1 MSVPTVAVGIDTS
14 RTVMPRISST
24 NATPRRVG
32 WRRGGCARTE
42 NAHNASTSATTSALA
57 DAMIFDKDWAVVRVG
72 GISSEYDNDR
82 KQAET
87 SGCATTPQ
95 ARNERLGSLVSD
107 GAQRR
112 SAATYAMSTR
122 QAKEARSKHGAR
134 ERRERRRRR
143 RREQSDEHSETTHD
157 DAAAQ
162 RRETARGKILGFRC
176 GFLRLACVKVDTIE
190 VGNNGVVSFG
200 AFSSLSSFG
209 TLSLWRLLRRSPARH
224 LRHLLACLL
233 VLGLYSCDPPGA
245 LLVIRLFGAVGR
257 VGGVGSGGIGENM
270 SDDLVDKAEREA
282 TFKKLCAKLENKVM
296 IAWSSSSGSVR
307 ALSLSCDA
315 HSNGHFVYFVC
326 VGML

>member
-1 MSVPTVAVGIDTS
+1 M
-14 RTVMPRISST
+14 R
-24 NATPRRVG
+24 
-32 WRRGGCARTE
+32 
-42 NAHNASTSATTSALA
+42 
-57 DAMIFDKDWAVVRVG
+57 
-72 GISSEYDNDR
+72 EYDNDR

-95 ARNERLGSLVSD
+95 ARNERLDSLASD

-134 ERRERRRRR
+134 ERRGGGGE
-143 RREQSDEHSETTHD
+143 EDESRATSTARPHD
-157 DAAAQ
+157 DAAQ

-190 VGNNGVVSFG
+190 VGDNGVVSFG

-326 VGML
+326 V